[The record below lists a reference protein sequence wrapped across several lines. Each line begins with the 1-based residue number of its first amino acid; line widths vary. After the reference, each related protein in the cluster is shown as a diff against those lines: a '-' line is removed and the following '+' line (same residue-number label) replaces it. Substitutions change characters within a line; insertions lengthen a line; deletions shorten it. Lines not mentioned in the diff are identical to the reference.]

1 MEITVPNQFVPR
13 TLTVKDKFFAKS
25 KCVYEVDY
33 IFSKNNDLKKYDVLL
48 YKNGN
53 GTKIPEQ
60 VKLLL
65 DDCLKEY
72 IL

>member
-1 MEITVPNQFVPR
+1 LEITVPNQFVPR
-13 TLTVKDKFFAKS
+13 TLRVKDKFFEKS